1 MQSKYIIFHNPR
13 CSKSREALKILVD
26 NNIQPVIHLYLEQK
40 LSVGELENLLI
51 LLGKSVKNII
61 RTKEK
66 IYKELSLQNA
76 NDVQILKAISENP
89 ILLERP
95 IIKFQER
102 AVIGRPPEEVFKLIK

>member
-76 NDVQILKAISENP
+76 NDAQILKAISENP